1 MNRFKISRSVH
12 FLFVLLISGSIASTT
27 NEDSTRWN
35 KIVKEQYTLYYTDID
50 RDKIEGLDK
59 NLQSGL
65 KYSGDF
71 FQHSFSTKFDVHIF
85 PDRALLDKQWQ
96 KEWGDPTFKSQCWMI
111 ASGVATGS
119 IYFH

>member
-71 FQHSFSTKFDVHIF
+71 FSTLFQLSLMYIFS
-85 PDRALLDKQWQ
+85 
-96 KEWGDPTFKSQCWMI
+96 PTGLYLI
-111 ASGVATGS
+111 NSGKRSGAIRLSSHNAG
-119 IYFH
+119 